1 MHLYTN
7 STTVRRA
14 HCGLDAGWRLRY
26 NGLTQPCEQTPPAMR
41 RTSSAS
47 KQQIVAAASNGAARQ
62 ALARD
67 ASMAEGVRWS
77 SEMIAAGGGVHV
89 VEKDDDYAIEY
100 APGQREQ
107 EEAEDLAALAA
118 QESDPR
124 YLALAAE
131 IDALREAE
139 DRADPAPCA
148 EDQAARAEEA
158 DFARRAE
165 AELAESEKSLT
176 LYRSLCRADRAAL
189 PAIKPVHQHAGLLS
203 NILARAMRA
212 DLAALIH
219 ARLRTIHAAITARI
233 LRAGR
238 AVAATSAAPAS
249 LC

>member
-1 MHLYTN
+1 M
-7 STTVRRA
+7 STA
-14 HCGLDAGWRLRY
+14 
-26 NGLTQPCEQTPPAMR
+26 
-41 RTSSAS
+41 SSANA
-47 KQQIVAAASNGAARQ
+47 KQIVAAASNGAARQ

-67 ASMAEGVRWS
+67 ASMAEIMRRSDELMPVPT
-77 SEMIAAGGGVHV
+77 ECACAI
-89 VEKDDDYAIEY
+89 DDDYVVEY

-118 QESDPR
+118 QESDPC
-124 YLALAAE
+124 YLALTAE

-176 LYRSLCRADRAAL
+176 LYRTLCRADRAAL
-189 PAIKPVHQHAGLLS
+189 PEIAPAHQRAAHLS
-203 NILARAMRA
+203 AILARLARA

>member
-1 MHLYTN
+1 
-7 STTVRRA
+7 
-14 HCGLDAGWRLRY
+14 
-26 NGLTQPCEQTPPAMR
+26 MR

-89 VEKDDDYAIEY
+89 VEEDGDFAVEY

-124 YLALAAE
+124 YQALVDE
-131 IDALREAE
+131 IDALREAW
-139 DRADPAPCA
+139 ANAAPVPCA
-148 EDQAARAEEA
+148 DQAAAAEEA

-165 AELAESEKSLT
+165 AELADSETALT

-189 PAIKPVHQHAGLLS
+189 PEIAPAHQRAAHLR
-203 NILARAMRA
+203 NILARLAR
-212 DLAALIH
+212 DTLAALIH

-238 AVAATSAAPAS
+238 AVAASSAAPAP
-249 LC
+249 CF